1 MFRRHLLIAALL
13 ASGGITSAHATLVNA
28 STDGSWNLFDVTP
41 DLAAD
46 GGLGWIDLNDGSA
59 LSFQFTVDP
68 GNEAALTVVDTGA
81 SGDRFSV
88 SINGVAQAA
97 TSAAVNSY
105 PATIGQADFDIAL
118 GNADYSRGFYVLGA
132 GSYTVTGSLFSSA
145 LDEFG
150 APLNSTSG
158 GLKVEVTSVSAVPLP
173 AAAWLM
179 LSGLGAMGLRLRRRA
194 PSL

>member
-1 MFRRHLLIAALL
+1 MRIKHVIAAALL
-13 ASGGITSAHATLVNA
+13 ACGAVSSAHATLVNL
-28 STDGSWNLFDVTP
+28 STNGSWNQFDITP
-41 DLAAD
+41 DLASD

-59 LSFQFTVDP
+59 LSFQFTVDA
-68 GNEAALTVVDTGA
+68 GNEAVLTVVDTGA

-88 SINGVAQAA
+88 SINGVAQAV

-105 PATIGQADFDIAL
+105 PSTIGQDAFDVAF

-145 LDEFG
+145 LDDSS
-150 APLNSTSG
+150 AALNSTSG
-158 GLKVEVTSVSAVPLP
+158 GLKVEVSQVPLP

-179 LSGLGAMGLRLRRRA
+179 LSGLGALGLRLRRRA

>member
-1 MFRRHLLIAALL
+1 MRIKHVIAAALL
-13 ASGGITSAHATLVNA
+13 ACGAVSSAHATLVNL
-28 STDGSWNLFDVTP
+28 STNGSWNQFDITP
-41 DLAAD
+41 DLASD

-59 LSFQFTVDP
+59 LSFQFTVDA
-68 GNEAALTVVDTGA
+68 GNEALLTVVDTGA

-88 SINGVAQAA
+88 SINGVAQAV

-105 PATIGQADFDIAL
+105 PNTIGQDAFDVAF

-145 LDEFG
+145 LDDFS
-150 APLNSTSG
+150 AALNSTSG
-158 GLKVEVTSVSAVPLP
+158 GLKVEVSQVPLP

-179 LSGLGAMGLRLRRRA
+179 LSGLGALGLRLRRRA